1 MSFLYL
7 PLPTEP
13 LVLFWATSLLPL
25 MALSR
30 IISPSL
36 LCLFLQSSAF
46 LPTGWHMLSLFLLSS
61 SSIPLS
67 CDLIPLYFFYMTQL
81 SSLTSHFV
89 LVCWNSSLA
98 NMYGSWQD
106 AGLSFLVLFR
116 THPCFLSINLSSPDV
131 TLTTTPMFVIL
142 LLQLLLLLLLL
153 LSIGSGTEIV
163 ALPQQSQQ
171 VSGLCCS
178 LASVAWTPPYSY
190 E

>member
-1 MSFLYL
+1 
-7 PLPTEP
+7 
-13 LVLFWATSLLPL
+13 
-25 MALSR
+25 
-30 IISPSL
+30 
-36 LCLFLQSSAF
+36 
-46 LPTGWHMLSLFLLSS
+46 MLSLFLLSS

-153 LSIGSGTEIV
+153 LSIGSGTESRGLAPV
-163 ALPQQSQQ
+163 EPVGVRLVLLFSQ
-171 VSGLCCS
+171 CS
-178 LASVAWTPPYSY
+178 LDSSLLIRIK
-190 E
+190 